1 MNVSFTMIVV
11 TEAWIFD
18 GPIQHLMATVFV
30 AMVIGLSYFYM
41 KKVQDLEIQ
50 LAVLKEQNSVLKTE
64 SENLKKKVELL
75 EISHKQLL
83 DRSDESKIQ
92 EDTQG
97 KINIIRI

>member
-1 MNVSFTMIVV
+1 MIVV
-11 TEAWIFD
+11 TEAWIFY
-18 GPIQHLMATVFV
+18 GTIQHLMATVFV

>member
-18 GPIQHLMATVFV
+18 GPFQHLMATVFV

-50 LAVLKEQNSVLKTE
+50 LAVLKEQNSVLKTQ